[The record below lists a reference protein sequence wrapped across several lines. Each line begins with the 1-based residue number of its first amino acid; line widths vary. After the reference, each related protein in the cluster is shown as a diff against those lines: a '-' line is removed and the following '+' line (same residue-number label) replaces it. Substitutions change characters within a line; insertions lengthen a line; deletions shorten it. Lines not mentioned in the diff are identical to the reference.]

1 MIEMKDVNVIYD
13 NDIIALNH
21 INLQLDNGCYVIIG
35 QNGSGKSTLLK
46 TLVSIVDFSGE
57 IRIDGIL
64 LDQQHLKQIR
74 QKVGMIFQ
82 NPDHQLFMSRIYD
95 DIAFGLINQKKS
107 QKEIELKIDQIVKQ
121 LQIKDLLNRSSHQL
135 SGGQKRMA
143 AIASV
148 LVMEPDILL
157 MDEPTSFLDSK
168 GRRRMIEFIQS
179 CQKTMLIVSHDL
191 DMALEVADQIILLD
205 QGEIIMQ
212 DETEKI
218 LKDKDLLLLTNK
230 DLLEQHGLELPFCF
244 QRG

>member
-1 MIEMKDVNVIYD
+1 MHMIEMKDVNVIYD

-218 LKDKDLLLLTNK
+218 LKDKDLL
-230 DLLEQHGLELPFCF
+230 EQHGLELPFCF

>member
-1 MIEMKDVNVIYD
+1 MHMIEMKDVNVIYD

-57 IRIDGIL
+57 IRIDGVL

-218 LKDKDLLLLTNK
+218 LKDKDLL
-230 DLLEQHGLELPFCF
+230 EQHGLELPFCF

>member
-57 IRIDGIL
+57 IRIDGVL

-74 QKVGMIFQ
+74 QKVGIIFQ

-168 GRRRMIEFIQS
+168 GRRKMIEFIQS

-218 LKDKDLLLLTNK
+218 LKDKDLL
-230 DLLEQHGLELPFCF
+230 EQHGLELPFCF

>member
-57 IRIDGIL
+57 IRIDGVL

-107 QKEIELKIDQIVKQ
+107 QKEIKLKIDQIVKQ

-218 LKDKDLLLLTNK
+218 LKDKDLL
-230 DLLEQHGLELPFCF
+230 EQHGLELPFCF

>member
-57 IRIDGIL
+57 IRIDGVL

-82 NPDHQLFMSRIYD
+82 NPDHQLFMSRIDD

-218 LKDKDLLLLTNK
+218 LKDKDLL
-230 DLLEQHGLELPFCF
+230 EQHGLELPFCF

>member
-57 IRIDGIL
+57 IRIDGVL

-205 QGEIIMQ
+205 QGKIIMQ

-218 LKDKDLLLLTNK
+218 LKDK

>member
-46 TLVSIVDFSGE
+46 TLVYIVDFSGE
-57 IRIDGIL
+57 IRFDGIL

-74 QKVGMIFQ
+74 QTVGMIFQ

-218 LKDKDLLLLTNK
+218 LKDKDLL
-230 DLLEQHGLELPFCF
+230 EQHGLELPFCF

>member
-218 LKDKDLLLLTNK
+218 LKDKDLL
-230 DLLEQHGLELPFCF
+230 EQHGLELPFCF

>member
-57 IRIDGIL
+57 IRIDGVL

-157 MDEPTSFLDSK
+157 MDEPTSLLDSK

-218 LKDKDLLLLTNK
+218 LKDKDLL
-230 DLLEQHGLELPFCF
+230 EQHGLELPFCF

>member
-57 IRIDGIL
+57 IRIDGVL

-218 LKDKDLLLLTNK
+218 LKDKDLL
-230 DLLEQHGLELPFCF
+230 EQHGLELPFCF

>member
-57 IRIDGIL
+57 IRIDGVL

-148 LVMEPDILL
+148 LVMDPDILL

-218 LKDKDLLLLTNK
+218 LKDKDLL
-230 DLLEQHGLELPFCF
+230 EQHGLELPFCF

>member
-107 QKEIELKIDQIVKQ
+107 QKEIKLKIDQIVKQ

-218 LKDKDLLLLTNK
+218 LKDKDLL
-230 DLLEQHGLELPFCF
+230 EQHGLELPFCF

>member
-57 IRIDGIL
+57 IRIDGVL

-191 DMALEVADQIILLD
+191 DMALEVANQIILLD

-218 LKDKDLLLLTNK
+218 LKDKDLL
-230 DLLEQHGLELPFCF
+230 EQHGLELPFCF

>member
-1 MIEMKDVNVIYD
+1 MHMIEMKDVNVIYD

-57 IRIDGIL
+57 IRIDGVL

-121 LQIKDLLNRSSHQL
+121 LQIKDLLNYVFY
-135 SGGQKRMA
+135 G
-143 AIASV
+143 I
-148 LVMEPDILL
+148 
-157 MDEPTSFLDSK
+157 
-168 GRRRMIEFIQS
+168 
-179 CQKTMLIVSHDL
+179 
-191 DMALEVADQIILLD
+191 
-205 QGEIIMQ
+205 
-212 DETEKI
+212 
-218 LKDKDLLLLTNK
+218 
-230 DLLEQHGLELPFCF
+230 
-244 QRG
+244 